1 MRIAEARQH
10 LSEGID
16 DPLAAARIDYVD
28 GRAALLTGDLARAQ
42 ECFQHAMAVTDDY
55 QIQVLSM
62 NFIGWIFQV
71 SRNIDQAM
79 KWFDQA
85 LALGESRG
93 EVIHRTGSLLSVV
106 IGCWRR
112 GELERAQAT
121 GPAMPATS
129 VS

>member
-1 MRIAEARQH
+1 
-10 LSEGID
+10 
-16 DPLAAARIDYVD
+16 
-28 GRAALLTGDLARAQ
+28 
-42 ECFQHAMAVTDDY
+42 
-55 QIQVLSM
+55 M

-71 SRNIDQAM
+71 SRDIDQAM

-112 GELERAQAT
+112 GELERAQQMAQQCLHFCRLTRDQAT
-121 GPAMPATS
+121 GAICLEIFAWIAESRQDPVEPPS
-129 VS
+129 